1 MINMEEEQQR
11 PQEKI
16 KEVHHYH
23 HEKGRRARL
32 GPGRIFVGI
41 LVVLIGLFL
50 LGSKIGLVQ
59 LNMQLDILDI
69 WPVLVIFIGLTMISF
84 RGFLGIL
91 IGITMAMV
99 AAIVVFLMLFGH
111 LNVNGT
117 NWDDWDFKFEISS
130 NEVFQ
135 NNN

>member
-1 MINMEEEQQR
+1 MEEEQQQR
-11 PQEKI
+11 PQEKV

-23 HEKGRRARL
+23 YKEKKVRL
-32 GPGRIFVGI
+32 GPGRIFAGI
-41 LVVLIGLFL
+41 LIVLIGLFL

-59 LNMQLDILDI
+59 LNMQLDVIDI
-69 WPVLVIFIGLTMISF
+69 WPVLVIFVGLTMISF

-91 IGITMAMV
+91 IGIIMAVV
-99 AAIVVFLMLFGH
+99 AAIVVFSMLFGH
-111 LNVNGT
+111 LNVTGT

-130 NEVFQ
+130 NEVFE